1 MYFSD
6 ITPQEQSEWW
16 FYEKNVIDESLMLG
30 NRAAAIAVQ
39 QLGTYILT
47 EEDVK
52 KILH

>member
-1 MYFSD
+1 M
-6 ITPQEQSEWW
+6 
-16 FYEKNVIDESLMLG
+16 MG

-52 KILH
+52 KILY